1 MAKERWK
8 AKNSKNLCAGYYIN
22 GRKTPIEYSTTSD
35 MYWLGIMAEDNKEL
49 TFEQLLND
57 IHKGRY
63 LVSEEV
69 INVLKAYI
77 HFGYGDKSMYKAGM
91 RY

>member
-8 AKNSKNLCAGYYIN
+8 AKNNKKLDASYYIK
-22 GRKTPIEYSTTSD
+22 GRKTPIEYSTVANSH
-35 MYWLGIMAEDNKEL
+35 WLGLIAEDNKEL
-49 TFEQLLND
+49 TFNQLLID
-57 IHKGRY
+57 IENKKY
-63 LVSEEV
+63 LVDDEI

-77 HFGYGDKSMYKAGM
+77 HFGYGDKSMYKEGI